1 MTGFQIEQVEPG
13 ILLTQYQEMV
23 TTTIFREATL
33 ARVKLADEFKLLHY
47 VLVVDYSQTVVNNST
62 FNLRLNAWSVNLD
75 SRMEYTIIISK
86 QMLVRTAVNLLR
98 NLVKIKL
105 EFAKDREVALKR
117 AREVYTNVTSP
128 VG

>member
-13 ILLTQYQEMV
+13 IFLTQYQEMV

-33 ARVKLADEFKLLHY
+33 ARVKLADELKLLHY

-75 SRMEYTIIISK
+75 PRMEYTITVI
-86 QMLVRTAVNLLR
+86 
-98 NLVKIKL
+98 
-105 EFAKDREVALKR
+105 
-117 AREVYTNVTSP
+117 AR
-128 VG
+128 